1 MSPSETLPPLSK
13 GFVHRLKTVLARTG
27 RRRVLG
33 LATVLLAIA
42 AFWWWADKPGL
53 RARYVSHLD
62 ERPILV
68 RTDDWL
74 SIDQNFAS
82 AVFYYRRIFRV
93 EWRGWVKIERGGE
106 HRFRITSTGPA
117 RLAIDGDDVVVGGLE
132 RRRKTGRRRLEPGV
146 HRIEIE
152 FDHVGREILFDVEHR
167 GPRGEWGA
175 IPAHRLFDRRPGWA
189 GRWLRETTA
198 GLSSVER
205 KLAASVLLVL
215 ALLAATRAT
224 TGLEGWR
231 AADRLLAWAREPRRR
246 RWLAGA
252 GLGLLFVVAAATVL
266 PRTGSPFGWDDV
278 RYLDIAAFNK
288 NVTWVLN
295 RYAHVYLLDL
305 FIWLTRG
312 DAFLGARVFWSAQ
325 FGVIVCS
332 LAVCAA
338 QLGPR
343 LQLATFWVSLLLLFS
358 QPLYFLRAGASVP
371 DTTVGTLVLAAVALY
386 LHRWRRGPPAVEW
399 QILTIGAITVW
410 AVKSK
415 ELGVILLWLVVLFL
429 FESGQLDW
437 RGFVRKMTAWV
448 IGVAAGLALLM
459 IFDGYYFGDPL
470 YGLRPSNQRAVSD
483 FNLAPDPQQD
493 RQVEGWVDVVSRGRT
508 PAATDNPGM
517 RYMALLVVASAL
529 LAGWRRRSIE
539 LRLLHLLPVLYV
551 MMLMVIH
558 VRATYVFLA
567 RYLYPV
573 VPLSC
578 FLVAASFHYLGLDRL
593 SRREVRSPRFFV
605 PAVLLAFLVF
615 AVVVPYRGQW
625 IEAGEFLPARWLG
638 SIDWHS
644 LDAFVRLVAAP
655 VLVLTLVL
663 ALAVFQRH
671 RSTRLLLT
679 ATLVALVLGM
689 PFSRTLWELR
699 TRRAW
704 QRGETHLHGLRV
716 LGHEVPQK
724 PGAWLEIYL
733 SPTDRQRTFG
743 PRATCERIAKVY
755 LRRRD
760 LRVTCWPALLPEQDA
775 AFLSLKDYRGWLES
789 WPELERTAV
798 FSPAGEL
805 VLVRPSD
812 AGAPGR
818 TIRDD

>member
-1 MSPSETLPPLSK
+1 ML
-13 GFVHRLKTVLARTG
+13 GFAAV
-27 RRRVLG
+27 G
-33 LATVLLAIA
+33 LAFA
-42 AFWWWADKPGL
+42 AFSLWTDKPGWK
-53 RARYVSHLD
+53 ARYVSHLD
-62 ERPILV
+62 DRPVLV

-74 SIDQNFAS
+74 SIDQDLAS
-82 AVFYYRRIFRV
+82 AVFYYRRIFHV
-93 EWRGWVKIERGGE
+93 EWRGWLKIERGGE

-117 RLAIDGDDVVVGGLE
+117 RLSIDGDDVVVGGLE
-132 RRRKTGRRRLEPGV
+132 RRRKTGRRRLEPGLYRV
-146 HRIEIE
+146 EME
-152 FDHVGREILFDVEHR
+152 FDHAGREILFDVEHR
-167 GPRGEWGA
+167 APRGEWGA
-175 IPAHRLFDRRPGWA
+175 IPAHRLFDRRPGWV
-189 GRWLRETTA
+189 GRCVREMS
-198 GLSSVER
+198 GSLSSVER

-215 ALLAATRAT
+215 ALFAATRAT
-224 TGLEGWR
+224 AGLKKWR
-231 AADRLLAWAREPRRR
+231 AMDQLLGWAREPRRS

-252 GLGLLFVVAAATVL
+252 GLGLLFLVAVAAVL

-288 NVTWVLN
+288 NVTWVVN

-305 FIWLTRG
+305 FLWLARG
-312 DAFLGARVFWSAQ
+312 DAFLGARLFWSVQ

-332 LAVCAA
+332 LAVCAM

-343 LQLATFWVSLLLLFS
+343 MQLATFWVSLLLLFS

-399 QILTIGAITVW
+399 QILAIGAITVW

-415 ELGVILLWLVVLFL
+415 ELGIILLWLVVLFV

-437 RGFVRKMTAWV
+437 RGFARKMAAWA
-448 IGVAAGLALLM
+448 IGVVAGLALLM
-459 IFDGYYFGDPL
+459 VFDGYYFGDPL
-470 YGLRPSNQRAVSD
+470 YGLRPSHQQAVSE
-483 FNLAPDPQQD
+483 FNMAPDPQQH
-493 RQVEGWVDVVSRGRT
+493 RQVQGWMDVVSRGET
-508 PAATDNPGM
+508 PAASNNPWM

-529 LAGWRRRSIE
+529 VAGWRRRSIE
-539 LRLLHLLPVLYV
+539 LRLLHFLPVLYV

-593 SRREVRSPRFFV
+593 SWREARSPRFFV
-605 PAVLLAFLVF
+605 PAALLAFLVL
-615 AVVVPYRGQW
+615 AVVVPYQGRW
-625 IEAGEFLPARWLG
+625 IEAGEFLPARWLE
-638 SIDWHS
+638 SIDWQS

-679 ATLVALVLGM
+679 ATLVALFLGV

-716 LGHEVPQK
+716 LGHEVPEK

-733 SPTDRQRTFG
+733 SRTDRERMFG

-760 LRVTCWPALLPEQDA
+760 LRVTCWPALVPEQDA
-775 AFLSLKDYRGWLES
+775 AFLSLQDYRGWLET
-789 WPELERTAV
+789 WPELERTAA

-805 VLVRPSD
+805 VLVRPREASALASGD
-812 AGAPGR
+812 
-818 TIRDD
+818 